1 MTRCKFG
8 FGAPLSLLLAMAA
21 MGQTVPVQ
29 FSVKS
34 FTGPAGLPL
43 NDLGCQITVTPA
55 PETLLQT
62 DGTNV
67 ITGQPLILPYVPG
80 GTITNLWPGNYR
92 VTISGIAKAW
102 KIAVPQGSTNG
113 PVIAA
118 QLATGLT
125 TYTYTN
131 LPPGVWS
138 LTAGSSN
145 VHVNSAVGAVTISV
159 DAGSGPLPA
168 GTLVLKLDTNQV
180 SYLEL
185 RL

>member
-1 MTRCKFG
+1 MTCNRLVI
-8 FGAPLSLLLAMAA
+8 GAALGLMAA
-21 MGQTVPVQ
+21 IGGLGQTVPVQ

-34 FTGPAGLPL
+34 FAGPAGLPL
-43 NDLGCQITVTPA
+43 NDLKSQITVSPA

-67 ITGQPLILPYVPG
+67 ITGQPLVLPYVPG
-80 GTITNLWPGNYR
+80 GTVTNLWPGIYR
-92 VTISGIAKAW
+92 VTIGGIAKAW
-102 KIAVPQGSTNG
+102 TIAVPRGTTNG
-113 PVIAA
+113 PLMAS

-131 LPPGVWS
+131 VPPGVWS

-145 VHVNSAVGAVTISV
+145 VHVSSSVGAIAISV
-159 DAGSGPLPA
+159 DAGSGSLPA
-168 GTLVLKLDTNQV
+168 GALMLKLDTNQV

-185 RL
+185 KL